1 MLQWLHYTLTERI
14 VIPTRLTQQIYNGTV
29 VGFDPVFG
37 EVVVV
42 SNRAINIGNIQFR
55 TLKECMKTTLA
66 SFNPEYEW
74 PTRRLEEYLSF
85 SDVDFVSKLTGC
97 IFRSGV
103 KSGVFVTKTIRKRY
117 FIDGSDA
124 LVQLYVLN
132 KSTLPAIVCGVS
144 ENKSSGVLLPIIR
157 LSGKTL

>member
-1 MLQWLHYTLTERI
+1 M
-14 VIPTRLTQQIYNGTV
+14 IPTRLNQQIYNGTV

-42 SNRAINIGNIQFR
+42 SNRAINIGNIQFCKI
-55 TLKECMKTTLA
+55 KECMKTTLA
-66 SFNPEYEW
+66 SFDPAYEW

-85 SDVDFVSKLTGC
+85 SKVDFVSKLTGC

-103 KSGVFVTKTIRKRY
+103 KSGWFVTKTIRKRY

-124 LVQLYVLN
+124 LIQVCDFN
-132 KSTLPAIVCGVS
+132 KSSRPPIVCGMS

-157 LSGKTL
+157 VSGKTL